1 MIFKVSILV
10 CALFSVALANPT
22 GFGAPSEY
30 SLEKAEQLL
39 TKTFLVISNGEAKTD
54 IKVNKV
60 YSATSK
66 VVSGFAYE
74 IVADL
79 TINGENKEQCV
90 AKILE
95 PAVGK
100 ISETEISCPDGHHK
114 QFSHT
119 IAKRELTIKG
129 APKHATPEEA
139 AKVINTYLKT
149 LVGGPSFKLE
159 KIHSAT
165 YQTVAGSLYK
175 IKADFKTAT
184 GEIETCD
191 VKVWEQP
198 WLTTDEAVEFTF
210 GCPEYGSKT
219 FQHKFVSSE

>member
-1 MIFKVSILV
+1 MFFKVCILV
-10 CALFSVALANPT
+10 CALFSVALAVPA
-22 GFGAPSEY
+22 GLGAPSEY

-39 TKTFLVISNGEAKTD
+39 TKTFLVISNGDSNTD

-60 YSATSK
+60 YSATHK

-79 TINGENKEQCV
+79 TINGENKEKCV

-100 ISETEISCPDGHHK
+100 IAETEISCPDGHHK
-114 QFSHT
+114 QFSHI
-119 IAKRELTIKG
+119 IAKRSIGAVG
-129 APKHATPEEA
+129 APHETDTEKS
-139 AKVINTYLKT
+139 AKVINAYLKT
-149 LVGGPSFKLE
+149 LVGGPSFKLD

-175 IKADFKTAT
+175 IKADFKTET
-184 GEIETCD
+184 GEIETCE
-191 VKVWEQP
+191 VAIWERS
-198 WLTTDEAVEFTF
+198 WLTTDEAVKFDF
-210 GCPEYGSKT
+210 DCPQYGSKS
-219 FQHKFVSSE
+219 FQHTFVKSQ

>member
-39 TKTFLVISNGEAKTD
+39 TKTFLVISDGETKTD

-60 YSATSK
+60 YSATYK

-79 TINGENKEQCV
+79 AINGENKEKCV

-95 PAVGK
+95 K
-100 ISETEISCPDGHHK
+100 IAETEISCPDGHHK

-119 IAKRELTIKG
+119 IAKRSATMDE
-129 APKHATPEEA
+129 APRKATSEEST
-139 AKVINTYLKT
+139 KIINTYLKT
-149 LVGGPSFKLE
+149 LVGGPTFELVKV
-159 KIHSAT
+159 HNAT
-165 YQTVAGSLYK
+165 YQLVAGSLYK

-191 VKVWEQP
+191 VKVWEQS
-198 WLTTDEAVEFTF
+198 WLTTDEAVKFQF
-210 GCPEYGSKT
+210 DCPQYGSKS
-219 FQHKFVSSE
+219 FQHNFVSSE